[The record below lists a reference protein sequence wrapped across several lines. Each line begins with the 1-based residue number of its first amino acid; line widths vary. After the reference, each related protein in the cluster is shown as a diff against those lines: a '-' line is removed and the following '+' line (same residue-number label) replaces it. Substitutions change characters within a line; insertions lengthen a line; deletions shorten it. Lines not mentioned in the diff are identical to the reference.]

1 MPNPCQ
7 GLKSQN
13 QEGFDVG
20 FTFSLLREDANLL
33 PFSMA
38 VHTGHGLMLRLCAAI
53 IIFTKA
59 WILLPF
65 AGVRVLMSINT

>member
-1 MPNPCQ
+1 M
-7 GLKSQN
+7 
-13 QEGFDVG
+13 G

-38 VHTGHGLMLRLCAAI
+38 VHTGQGLMLRLCAAI

-59 WILLPF
+59 CILLTFP
-65 AGVRVLMSINT
+65 GVRVLQDT